1 MTILVTNTHACLAL
15 GLLTLREVSEDVRS
29 AGRYQEPD
37 EMLQQDQ
44 AALQTP
50 IREVSFEDK

>member
-1 MTILVTNTHACLAL
+1 
-15 GLLTLREVSEDVRS
+15 VSEDVRS